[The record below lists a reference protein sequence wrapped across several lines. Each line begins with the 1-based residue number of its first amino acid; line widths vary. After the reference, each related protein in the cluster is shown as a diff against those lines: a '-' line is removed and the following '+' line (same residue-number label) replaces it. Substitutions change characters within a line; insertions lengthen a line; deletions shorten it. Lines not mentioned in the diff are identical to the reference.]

1 LERNKAAILASGI
14 DPDLKR
20 LRRLQAIKSAQEKK
34 FIKSVESIEYYW
46 ERVFAAIADADK
58 GAA

>member
-1 LERNKAAILASGI
+1 MERNKATILASGI

-20 LRRLQAIKSAQEKK
+20 LRRLQAIKSSQEKK
-34 FIKSVESIEYYW
+34 YVKALESIEYYW
-46 ERVFAAIADADK
+46 ETVFAAVKEK

>member
-1 LERNKAAILASGI
+1 MERNKASIIKSGI

-20 LRRLQAIKSAQEKK
+20 LRRLQAIKSAQQKK
-34 FIKSVESIEYYW
+34 YVKALESIENYW
-46 ERVFAAIADADK
+46 DNVAKAIGET